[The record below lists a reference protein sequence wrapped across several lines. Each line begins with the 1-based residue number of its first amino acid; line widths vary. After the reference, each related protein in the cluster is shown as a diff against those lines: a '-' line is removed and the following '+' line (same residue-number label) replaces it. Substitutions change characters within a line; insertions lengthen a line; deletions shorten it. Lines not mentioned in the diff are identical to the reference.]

1 MDDGIEIGEIR
12 TGEQL
17 GTKKIFNKYQWT
29 ACPDC
34 GYVRWVRLDSLNH
47 LCRRCGSL
55 RNRCK
60 GKGHGMWKGGRIV
73 NGGGY
78 VEVWVDKT
86 NPYYQMA
93 NHYSYIPEHRL
104 VTAQSLGRC
113 LTKEE
118 IVHHK
123 NGIKDDNRIEN
134 LELTKNGKH
143 IKDHSMGYTDGY
155 KKGYNDGLNK
165 QVQELRIFISV
176 LENKLYGKI
185 PN

>member
-1 MDDGIEIGEIR
+1 MDKGIEIGEIK
-12 TGEQL
+12 TGAQL

-93 NHYSYIPEHRL
+93 NHYNYIPEHRL
-104 VTAQSLGRC
+104 VMAQSLGRC
-113 LTKEE
+113 LLKEE

-123 NGIKDDNRIEN
+123 NGIKTDNQIEN

-143 IKDHSMGYTDGY
+143 ATDHHKGYTDGY
-155 KKGYNDGLNK
+155 EKGYNDGLNK
-165 QVQELRIFISV
+165 QVLELRTYISE

-185 PN
+185 LN